1 MPRKFIPLVAVSLAL
16 LLMATGCADS
26 PTARSSGD
34 AGRLTTDQV
43 RSLVGEARR
52 FPRGIEDSFLEA
64 DERTGGFGGFF
75 VDSSG
80 VPFVWE
86 TTAALAFDLSEQ
98 LPTAIRNVIGTSR
111 LQTARR
117 LIARYRFTE
126 LVAYQIVS
134 IKVLS
139 DVSSLVAV
147 DADERLNRLRVELS
161 DFRDAAAVLAKLSEA
176 GVPTD
181 AVVLTR
187 GYHMHATATLQ
198 DKLRPTGGGAQIR
211 INNTFFNGSYAPA
224 CSLGFNV
231 VGVSNGQRYALSNSH
246 CTSDFDGEVGSTA
259 YQRNVDNRDVIG
271 SVEVNPAWNVTDPLC
286 GDVARCRYSDAALVR
301 YTLAA
306 NNTPDRV
313 IYPCSYSANPGVP
326 GTIGTCGQSA
336 TVDDAATVLPWVGQ
350 PLQKVGRTTGWTV
363 GLVTATCLYQPTLYL
378 EAGNPNYF
386 SGILLCSDRVAANAG
401 GGDSGAPVFYHPTL
415 IGAAV
420 VAPMGV
426 LFGVA
431 GSLVPPNEKYYAF
444 SRRQLIEAELGA
456 LIF

>member
-1 MPRKFIPLVAVSLAL
+1 MPRSSLVVVSLAL

-34 AGRLTTDQV
+34 AGQLTTDQV

-64 DERTGGFGGFF
+64 DERTRGFGGFF

-80 VPFVWE
+80 VPSVWV

-98 LPTAIRNVIGTSR
+98 LPTAIRDVIGTSR
-111 LQTARR
+111 LKTARR
-117 LIARYRFTE
+117 LIATYRFTE
-126 LVAYQIVS
+126 LVAYQIVA
-134 IKVLS
+134 IRVLS

-161 DFRDAAAVLAKLSEA
+161 DLRDAAAVLAKLSEA

-187 GYHMHATATLQ
+187 GYHMHAAATLR
-198 DKLRPTGGGAQIR
+198 DKRRPTGGGVQII
-211 INNTFFNGSYAPA
+211 INNTFFGGSFARA

-231 VGVSNGQRYALSNSH
+231 VSVSNGQRYALTNSH
-246 CTSDFDGEVGSTA
+246 CTGDFDGEVGSTA
-259 YQRNVDNRDVIG
+259 YQRNVDSRDVIG
-271 SVEVNPAWNVTDPLC
+271 SVEVNPAWNVVHPMC
-286 GDVARCRYSDAALVR
+286 GDTARCRYSDAALVR

-306 NNTPDRV
+306 NDTPDRV

-326 GTIGTCGQSA
+326 GTIGTCGQTA
-336 TVDDAATVLPWVGQ
+336 TVDDAATVFPWVGQ

-363 GLVTATCLYQPTLYL
+363 GLVIATCVYQPASYE
-378 EAGNPNYF
+378 EAGNPNRVN
-386 SGILLCSDRVAANAG
+386 GIALCADRVAANAG
-401 GGDSGAPVFYHPTL
+401 GGDSGAPVFY
-415 IGAAV
+415 
-420 VAPMGV
+420 
-426 LFGVA
+426 
-431 GSLVPPNEKYYAF
+431 GSSGNCVGEFEGYD
-444 SRRQLIEAELGA
+444 
-456 LIF
+456 